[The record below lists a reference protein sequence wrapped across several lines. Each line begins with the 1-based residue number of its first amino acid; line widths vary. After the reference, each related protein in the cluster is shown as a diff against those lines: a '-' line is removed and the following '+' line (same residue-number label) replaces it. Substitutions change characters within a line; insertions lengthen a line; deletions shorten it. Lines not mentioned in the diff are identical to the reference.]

1 MANEKYDRNKRETI
15 SVIKLPLE
23 LQLKLRNQPEYGM
36 GYQYGAACLSSGGTA
51 IGYIL
56 NGASFATKDELTTL
70 SPSELAKAELAAMS
84 SHLSI
89 TFVSLIPRSR
99 ESLMNVRRVRSTIL
113 ANAHRAAEVTAL
125 NEAVRSSKGAK
136 DAPITATAAG
146 DVFKRFSAYINDF
159 RITDKRSLKP
169 GTFAT
174 TEEDARHVHT
184 GREAVARYALENKQ
198 SANKRYTITPP
209 SETRLQ
215 EGIVQP
221 AYGEVGGGVEVI
233 FVDGTGDGTVSM
245 PEIMAE

>member
-1 MANEKYDRNKRETI
+1 MRKTEGSKRETI

-23 LQLKLRNQPEYGM
+23 LQLKLRDQPEYGM

-56 NGASFATKDELTTL
+56 NSASFATKDELTTL
-70 SPSELAKAELAAMS
+70 SPSELAKAERAAMT
-84 SHLSI
+84 SHLTI
-89 TFVSLIPRSR
+89 TYVSLIARSK

-113 ANAHRAAEVTAL
+113 TNAHRAADMVAV
-125 NEAVRSSKGAK
+125 NEALRSSKGAK
-136 DAPITATAAG
+136 DAPITASAAG
-146 DVFKRFSAYINDF
+146 DVFKRFSAYVNDF
-159 RITDKRSLKP
+159 RVTDKRGLKP

-174 TEEDARHVHT
+174 TEEDARQVHT
-184 GREAVARYALENKQ
+184 GREAVSRYALENKQ
-198 SANKRYTITPP
+198 SANKRFTITPP
-209 SETRLQ
+209 GETRLQ

-245 PEIMAE
+245 PEIIAE